1 MKKPVDMT
9 LITLYL
15 VTGLT
20 GYGVGLLS
28 IYTVREATGCYEPVF
43 YAISGLIAAAAG
55 VYLILAAM
63 KEAIREARGEENG
76 KA

>member
-1 MKKPVDMT
+1 MKKPIDTT

-15 VTGLT
+15 ITGLT

-28 IYTVREATGCYEPVF
+28 IYTVRETTGCYEPVF

-55 VYLILAAM
+55 VYFILAAL
-63 KEAIREARGEENG
+63 KEAIREARGESYG
-76 KA
+76 